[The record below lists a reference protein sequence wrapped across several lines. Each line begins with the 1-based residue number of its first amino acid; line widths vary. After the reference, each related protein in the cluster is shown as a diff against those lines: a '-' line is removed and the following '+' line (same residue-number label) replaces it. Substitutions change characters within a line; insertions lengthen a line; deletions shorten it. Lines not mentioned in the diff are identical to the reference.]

1 MNDSQQVSFDIRLTR
16 KDIQHLNLQHQKK
29 LLVISVFVYWL
40 LFAVM
45 FMANNRPLDGL
56 AVTIAVLGGAAVG
69 ALVSG
74 LMYLFVTFR
83 SNRMYQSDAL
93 LQHNHS
99 YTFSDTGISTASD
112 SGSYH
117 INWKDIFKITESK
130 FLICIYV
137 GSNRALLLPKATITN
152 QLPQGV
158 AALKLILNANIA
170 TDKLKLRKAS

>member
-1 MNDSQQVSFDIRLTR
+1 MKDSQQLSFDIRLTR

-29 LLVISVFVYWL
+29 SLVISFFVYWL
-40 LFAVM
+40 LFAVIV
-45 FMANNRPLDGL
+45 MARSTPLDEL
-56 AVTIAVLGGAAVG
+56 TVTVAVLGGAG
-69 ALVSG
+69 ISALISG
-74 LMYLFVTFR
+74 LMYLFVAFR

-112 SGSYH
+112 SGAYH
-117 INWKDIFKITESK
+117 INWKEIFKVTESK

-152 QLPQGV
+152 QLPPGV
-158 AALKLILNANIA
+158 AALKSILNDNVAK
-170 TDKLKLRKAS
+170 DKLKLRKAS